1 MPDKYVSRR
10 ELVEKLGI
18 HYQTVYNLVKKN
30 KIETIK
36 VGSIS
41 KYNLGKYLDDN
52 KLSIDNN
59 KRNICYCRVSSQK
72 QSEDLKRQ
80 VEIMKEKYP
89 NHEIITDIGSGLN
102 LKREGLKKIIE
113 LGISGEIQ
121 EVVVTYKDRLARFGY
136 DLIEMLLEKYSEAK
150 IIVMNKNV
158 NETQEEELVRDILS
172 IMNVYVAKI
181 NGMRN
186 RHIKTKK

>member
-18 HYQTVYNLVKKN
+18 HYQTV
-30 KIETIK
+30 
-36 VGSIS
+36 
-41 KYNLGKYLDDN
+41 YNLGKYLDDN

-80 VEIMKEKYP
+80 VDVMKEKYP

-102 LKREGLKKIIE
+102 LKREGLKKILE

-121 EVVVTYKDRLARFGY
+121 EVVITYKDRLARFGY